1 MGSGLGDRTR
11 AGRIEVGV
19 VNLWIDVLS
28 RHGEI
33 AARSRIEAPEARI
46 GRAFDNDVVVD
57 DPHVAPHHVRV
68 SRTEDG
74 ELFAEDLGTLNGL
87 YAEHGGQRVSRLSL
101 AHAPG
106 IRIGRTVL
114 RVHDGARQVEPERL
128 LTPPRA
134 HARWSGALAVGLA
147 AALLLVQWLGTTTQ
161 LSANI
166 LLLPILG
173 LATGIAVW
181 SALWAIQSRLFVG
194 QARYALHLR
203 IALTACLALV
213 AWDQVAETVSFALAS
228 RAITEY
234 GGLAAWAI
242 LGAACYAHLR
252 VIGTRHMNFAMSL
265 VVALVLAG
273 ATLQYA
279 GRSET
284 QKLIGQRATLGDLK
298 PPAFRAAPLASADEF
313 FKRAEGAKR
322 RVDELRAKEPPAG
335 ILSDLESPD

>member
-1 MGSGLGDRTR
+1 MGAGLE
-11 AGRIEVGV
+11 GRIGGPVGVRV

-33 AARSRIEAPEARI
+33 AARSRIDAPEARI
-46 GRAFDNDVVVD
+46 GRAFDNDVVID
-57 DPHVAPHHVRV
+57 DPHVAPHHIRIW
-68 SRTEDG
+68 REEDG
-74 ELFAEDLGTLNGL
+74 GLVAEDLGTLNGL
-87 YAEHGGQRVSRLSL
+87 YPEHGGQRVTRLSL
-101 AHAPG
+101 ARAPG

-114 RVHDGARQVEPERL
+114 RVHDATRPVEPERL

-134 HARWSGALAVGLA
+134 HARWSGALAIGLI

-228 RAITEY
+228 RGIAEY

-242 LGAACYAHLR
+242 LGGACYAHLR
-252 VIGTRHMNFAMSL
+252 AIGTRHMNFAMSL
-265 VVALVLAG
+265 VAALVLAG
-273 ATLQYA
+273 ATLQYV
-279 GRSET
+279 GKSET
-284 QKLIGQRATLGDLK
+284 QKLMGQRATLGDLK
-298 PPAFRAAPLASADEF
+298 PPVFRATPLASADEF
-313 FKRAEGAKR
+313 FQRAEGAKR
-322 RVDELRAKEPPAG
+322 KVDELRAKEPPVG
-335 ILSDLESPD
+335 FLSDSDSPD